1 MTKITL
7 TPEQRSQLLDLMLS
21 KALPIS
27 ANRLKRSNEEIDQE
41 VEDFIKEIEEIGDQD
56 VGTT

>member
-27 ANRLKRSNEEIDQE
+27 AHRLKRSNEEIDQE
-41 VEDFIKEIEEIGDQD
+41 VEAFIREIEEIGNQD
-56 VGTT
+56 EN